1 MRPERFEARGLWVER
16 HRSRWNG
23 ESFRAWKPNI
33 SMWFSDRRAL
43 LSFVGWPKGTPTG
56 DSFRSWLAS
65 MGMDASETDT
75 DTSLSDEQLA
85 SGFGPECHLD
95 ETDPNHQTRTV
106 I

>member
-1 MRPERFEARGLWVER
+1 MRPERFEAKGLWVER

-23 ESFRAWKPNI
+23 ETFRAWRPDV
-33 SMWFSDRRAL
+33 SMWFSDRQAL
-43 LSFVGWPKGTPTG
+43 LSFVGCPKGTPTG

-65 MGMDASETDT
+65 MTDDAPETDT
-75 DTSLSDEQLA
+75 DASLSADQLA

-95 ETDPNHQTRTV
+95 ASDPNYQTKTV